1 MINRVPCPKSQLN
14 YITRQGSC
22 SPSAVVPVAPFT
34 GAVLPRG
41 TDIPAT
47 APNAVE
53 VELTPSWLA
62 G

>member
-1 MINRVPCPKSQLN
+1 MPKSHNN
-14 YITRQGSC
+14 YITKHGSC

-34 GAVLPRG
+34 GAVVPRG

-53 VELTPSWLA
+53 AELTPSLWV